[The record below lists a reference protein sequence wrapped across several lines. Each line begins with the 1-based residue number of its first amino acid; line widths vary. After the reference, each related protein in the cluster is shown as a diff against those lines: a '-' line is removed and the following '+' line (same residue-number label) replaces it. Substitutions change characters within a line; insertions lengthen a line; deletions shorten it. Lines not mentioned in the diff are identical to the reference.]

1 MKTTEIQ
8 ATFAALLESF
18 EPIIGQP
25 TDADLTR
32 LEFSTL
38 SVLAPISFDEE
49 LGIHNLMG
57 LLLSRTDYSTRHNN
71 EDFPDYSQRPPIYDD
86 NIDADATAGVRAK
99 AEAQHQA
106 KLNDW
111 RVYDCAQRELR
122 AFIVASIEDTWIR
135 ELRDPITGYG
145 QIQPKDI
152 MTHLWASC
160 RGLHS
165 LDLLTLRTSMLT
177 MHVDAMGIPE
187 YINDLEDAKKRSARG
202 KGGLIDAFTDNYL
215 MQVATAAMLKT
226 QRYTSTMD
234 KWDAL
239 APHEQIWSTWKT
251 MFKDAEN
258 KEKIRM
264 QATGG
269 KDQFGAAHRAAED
282 EAVPVA
288 PPSAPPF
295 GNTQGDSLDEY
306 FDALAAAA
314 STDQN
319 VLAELVTSVTKLT
332 ASNANL
338 VDSVSKLTKA
348 NEALTAKLNKAGGG
362 RGYEGRDPRPKKL
375 CPHCKRMTEHPP
387 DKCYELEKNKSRRP
401 RGWVSCL

>member
-1 MKTTEIQ
+1 MI
-8 ATFAALLESF
+8 
-18 EPIIGQP
+18 
-25 TDADLTR
+25 
-32 LEFSTL
+32 
-38 SVLAPISFDEE
+38 
-49 LGIHNLMG
+49 
-57 LLLSRTDYSTRHNN
+57 
-71 EDFPDYSQRPPIYDD
+71 
-86 NIDADATAGVRAK
+86 
-99 AEAQHQA
+99 
-106 KLNDW
+106 W
-111 RVYDCAQRELR
+111 R
-122 AFIVASIEDTWIR
+122 
-135 ELRDPITGYG
+135 
-145 QIQPKDI
+145 
-152 MTHLWASC
+152 
-160 RGLHS
+160 
-165 LDLLTLRTSMLT
+165 TLRS
-177 MHVDAMGIPE
+177 
-187 YINDLEDAKKRSARG
+187 DLHAAR
-202 KGGLIDAFTDNYL
+202 GGLIDAFTDNYL

-288 PPSAPPF
+288 PPSAPLS
-295 GNTQGDSLDEY
+295 GKTQGDSLDEY

-362 RGYEGRDPRPKKL
+362 AG
-375 CPHCKRMTEHPP
+375 
-387 DKCYELEKNKSRRP
+387 
-401 RGWVSCL
+401 V